1 MQLESL
7 CAREVIKDQF
17 FSSDAFITNG
27 SGTGPRLSD
36 KGSAFRTVIFLW
48 SGFGSAGKTAELY
61 KFDGCPILNVKASS
75 IKV

>member
-17 FSSDAFITNG
+17 FITNG

-48 SGFGSAGKTAELY
+48 SGFGSAGKTAEL
-61 KFDGCPILNVKASS
+61 
-75 IKV
+75 

>member
-7 CAREVIKDQF
+7 YAREIIKDQF
-17 FSSDAFITNG
+17 FTSDVFITNG

-36 KGSAFRTVIFLW
+36 KGIFLW
-48 SGFGSAGKTAELY
+48 SGFGSAGKTAELS